1 MSIIEV
7 RHLKT
12 LTALRETGSLV
23 EAAERVH
30 LTQSALSHQI
40 KDLEEKLGCPLFIRK
55 TKPVRFTSAGLRLL
69 QLADDVLLSF
79 RTAQRDIQRFA
90 EGESG
95 RLHIAI
101 ECHSCYEWLMPT
113 IDHFREHW
121 PDVELDLS
129 TAFSFMP
136 LPALARGDLDLVV
149 TSDPQDLP
157 NIEYIPLFQY
167 ESQVALS
174 RHHPLAKKEFLVP
187 DDFVN
192 ETLITYPVE
201 SERLD
206 IFKHFLTPA
215 GVNPARIRHS
225 ELTLMMMQLVASGRG
240 VCCLPNWAM
249 TEYTNRQYVLTKS
262 LGEEGV
268 WCKLYLAIRKDQKDN
283 AYMEDLINTASK
295 TCFKNLRGIL
305 SPDL

>member
-30 LTQSALSHQI
+30 LTQSALSHQL

-79 RTAQRDIQRFA
+79 RSAQRDIHRFA

-95 RLHIAI
+95 RLHIAS
-101 ECHSCYEWLMPT
+101 ECPSCYEWLLPT

-129 TAFSFMP
+129 TAFGFMP

-149 TSDPQDLP
+149 TSDPQDIP

-174 RHHPLAKKEFLVP
+174 RHHPLAKKEFLSP
-187 DDFVN
+187 EDFEK

-201 SERLD
+201 TERLD
-206 IFKHFLTPA
+206 IFKHFLNPA
-215 GVNPARIRHS
+215 GISPAKIRHS

-240 VCCLPNWAM
+240 LCCLPNWAL
-249 TEYTNRQYVLTKS
+249 TEYTNRQYVMTKS

-268 WCKLYLAIRKDQKDN
+268 WCKLYLAIRKDQREN
-283 AYMEDLINTASK
+283 AYMEDLISTASK
-295 TCFKNLRGIL
+295 TCFKNLKGIL
-305 SPDL
+305 APEL

>member
-30 LTQSALSHQI
+30 LTQSALSHQL

-55 TKPVRFTSAGLRLL
+55 TKPVRFTSSGLRLL

-79 RTAQRDIQRFA
+79 RAAQRDIQRFA

-129 TAFSFMP
+129 NAFSFMP

-149 TSDPQDLP
+149 TSDPTDLP
-157 NIEYIPLFQY
+157 NIDYIPLFQY

-174 RHHPLAKKEFLVP
+174 RHHPLAKKEFFEP
-187 DDFVN
+187 EDFID
-192 ETLITYPVE
+192 ETLISYPVE
-201 SERLD
+201 TERLD
-206 IFKHFLTPA
+206 VFKHFLAPA
-215 GVNPARIRHS
+215 GLSPKKVRHS
-225 ELTLMMMQLVASGRG
+225 ELTLMMMQLIASGRG
-240 VCCLPNWAM
+240 ICCLPNWAL
-249 TEYTNRQYVLTKS
+249 TEYTNRQYVITKS

-268 WCKLYLAIRKDQKDN
+268 WCKLYLAVRKDQRHN
-283 AYMEDLINTASK
+283 AYMEDLINTARN
-295 TCFKNLRGIL
+295 TCFKNLKGIL
-305 SPDL
+305 SADL

>member
-12 LTALRETGSLV
+12 LVALRETGSLV
-23 EAAERVH
+23 EAADRVH
-30 LTQSALSHQI
+30 LTQSALSHQL

-55 TKPVRFTSAGLRLL
+55 TKPVRFTSSGLRLL
-69 QLADDVLLSF
+69 QLADDVLLAF
-79 RTAQRDIQRFA
+79 RTAQKDIQRFA

-113 IDHFREHW
+113 IDHFREYW

-129 TAFSFMP
+129 NAFSFTP

-149 TSDPQDLP
+149 TSDPQDIP

-167 ESQVALS
+167 EAQVALS
-174 RHHPLAKKEFLVP
+174 RHHPLAKKEFLEP
-187 DDFVN
+187 ADFTE

-201 SERLD
+201 PERLD
-206 IFKHFLTPA
+206 IFKHFL
-215 GVNPARIRHS
+215 NPAHISPKRIRHS

-240 VCCLPNWAM
+240 LCCLPNWAL
-249 TEYTNRQYVLTKS
+249 TEYTNRQYVITKS

-268 WCKLYLAIRKDQKDN
+268 WCKLYLAIRTDQRHN
-283 AYMEDLINTASK
+283 AYMEDLIKTASN
-295 TCFKNLRGIL
+295 TCFKHLKGIL
-305 SPDL
+305 AADL

>member
-1 MSIIEV
+1 MSLIEV

-23 EAAERVH
+23 EAADRVH
-30 LTQSALSHQI
+30 LTQSALSHQL
-40 KDLEEKLGCPLFIRK
+40 KDLEEKLGCQLFIRK

-69 QLADDVLLSF
+69 QLADDVIPSF
-79 RTAQRDIQRFA
+79 RSAQRDIQRFA

-149 TSDPQDLP
+149 TSDPVDIP
-157 NIEYIPLFQY
+157 NIEYVPLFQY

-174 RHHPLAKKEFLVP
+174 RHHKLSTKEYIEPQDLE
-187 DDFVN
+187 N
-192 ETLITYPVE
+192 ETLITYPIE
-201 SERLD
+201 AERLD
-206 IFKHFLTPA
+206 IFRNFLDPA
-215 GVNPARIRHS
+215 GIRPAKIRHC

-240 VCCLPNWAM
+240 VCCLPNWAL
-249 TEYTNRQYVLTKS
+249 TEYTNRQYVITKS
-262 LGEEGV
+262 LGEEGI
-268 WCKLYLAIRKDQKDN
+268 WCKLYLAIRKDQRDSS
-283 AYMEDLINTASK
+283 YIQDLISTASQ
-295 TCFKNLRGIL
+295 TCFKNLKGIL

>member
-1 MSIIEV
+1 MSLIEV

-23 EAAERVH
+23 EAADRVH
-30 LTQSALSHQI
+30 LTQSALSHQL

-69 QLADDVLLSF
+69 QLADDVIPSF
-79 RTAQRDIQRFA
+79 RSARRDIQRFA

-149 TSDPQDLP
+149 TSDPIEIV

-167 ESQVALS
+167 ESQIAVS
-174 RHHPLAKKEFLVP
+174 RHHKLAQKEFIEPQDLK
-187 DDFVN
+187 N
-192 ETLITYPVE
+192 EILITYPIE

-206 IFKHFLTPA
+206 IFRHFLDPA
-215 GVNPARIRHS
+215 GIQPVKIRHC

-240 VCCLPNWAM
+240 VCCLPNWAL
-249 TEYTNRQYVLTKS
+249 TEYTNRQYVITKS
-262 LGEEGV
+262 LGEEGI
-268 WCKLYLAIRKDQKDN
+268 WCKLYIAIRKDQKGSPFIQ
-283 AYMEDLINTASK
+283 DLISTASQ
-295 TCFKNLRGIL
+295 TCFKNLKGIL

>member
-1 MSIIEV
+1 MIEV

-30 LTQSALSHQI
+30 LTQSALSHQL
-40 KDLEEKLGCPLFIRK
+40 KDLEEKLGSPLFIRK

-90 EGESG
+90 EGETG

-129 TAFSFMP
+129 NAFSFTP

-149 TSDPQDLP
+149 TSNPQDLP

-167 ESQVALS
+167 EAQVALS
-174 RHHPLAKKEFLVP
+174 RHHTLAQKEFLQP
-187 DDFVN
+187 EDFIN
-192 ETLITYPVE
+192 ETLISYPVE
-201 SERLD
+201 PERLD
-206 IFKHFLTPA
+206 IFKYFLQPA
-215 GVNPARIRHS
+215 GIQPKRIRHN

-240 VCCLPNWAM
+240 ICCLPNWAL
-249 TEYTNRQYVLTKS
+249 TEYTNRQYVITKS

-268 WCKLYLAIRKDQKDN
+268 WCKLYLAMRKDQKNN
-283 AYMEDLINTASK
+283 AYMEDLVNTATK
-295 TCFKNLRGIL
+295 TCFKTLKGIL
-305 SPDL
+305 SAEL

>member
-30 LTQSALSHQI
+30 LTQSALSHQL
-40 KDLEEKLGCPLFIRK
+40 KDLEEKLGAQLFIRK

-79 RTAQRDIQRFA
+79 RSAQKDVQRLA

-129 TAFSFMP
+129 NAFSFTP

-149 TSDPQDLP
+149 TSDPQELP

-167 ESQVALS
+167 EAQVALS
-174 RHHPLAKKEFLVP
+174 RHHALAKKEFLEAT
-187 DDFVN
+187 DFID
-192 ETLITYPVE
+192 ETLISYPVE
-201 SERLD
+201 SDRLD
-206 IFKHFLTPA
+206 IFKHFL
-215 GVNPARIRHS
+215 NPANIQPKRIRHS

-240 VCCLPNWAM
+240 ICCLPNWAL
-249 TEYTNRQYVLTKS
+249 TEYTSRQYVITKS

-268 WCKLYLAIRKDQKDN
+268 WCKLYLAIRKDQLHN
-283 AYMEDLINTASK
+283 AYMKDLIDTATN
-295 TCFKNLRGIL
+295 TCFKHLKGIL
-305 SPDL
+305 AADL